1 MIALAWCVLGG
12 LASSVAWLGLRGTFR
27 DAAVLQRTNYRGAS
41 VPVAAGLV
49 LVVGVVVVTVGDAL
63 YASAIDETPSELR
76 RAGPMLL
83 VLVLGFGLLG
93 LFDDLVGATE
103 VKGFAGH
110 LGALRR
116 GRVTSGLLKLLGGI
130 AVGVLCVPGDL
141 VESLRGGALVA
152 ASANLVNLFDR
163 APGRAV
169 KVSAV
174 GAVAV
179 CAAGGTGWTSAPT
192 TLVVGAGLGL
202 LVFDLREHCML
213 GDTGANVLG
222 AAVGYG
228 LVLGLG
234 ESAQWAALAVVAA
247 LNLVSERVSFGA
259 VIDRVGPLRWLDR
272 LGRRPVRSGT

>member
-1 MIALAWCVLGG
+1 MIALGWCVVGG
-12 LASSVAWLGLRGTFR
+12 LASAAAWLGLRSTFR
-27 DAAVLQRTNYRGAS
+27 EAAVLQRTNYRGAS
-41 VPVAAGLV
+41 VPVAAGLA
-49 LVVGVVVVTVGDAL
+49 LVVGVIVVALGDAL
-63 YASAIDETPSELR
+63 YASVVDATPSELHR
-76 RAGPMLL
+76 SGPMLL
-83 VLVLGFGLLG
+83 LLVLGLGLLG

-116 GRVTSGLLKLLGGI
+116 GRVTSGLLKLLGGL

-163 APGRAV
+163 APGRAI

-174 GAVAV
+174 GAILV
-179 CAAGGTGWTSAPT
+179 CATSGTGWTSSPT

-234 ESAQWAALAVVAA
+234 PTGEWAALAAVAA
-247 LNLVSERVSFGA
+247 LNLASERVSFGA
-259 VIDRVGPLRWLDR
+259 VIDRVAPLRWLDR
-272 LGRRPVRSGT
+272 LGRRPARGGT